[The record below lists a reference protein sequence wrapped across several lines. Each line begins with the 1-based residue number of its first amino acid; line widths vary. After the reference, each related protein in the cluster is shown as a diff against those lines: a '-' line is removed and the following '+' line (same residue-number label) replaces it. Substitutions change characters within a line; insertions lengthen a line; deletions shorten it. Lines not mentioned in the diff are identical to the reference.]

1 MQFSRSFMS
10 DSLWPHGLQHGKPPC
25 PSPTPGVHS
34 NSCPLSRWCHPTI
47 SSSVIPFSRSQSSPT
62 SRSFQ
67 MTQFFTAGSQSIG
80 ASVSASVLTMNIQS
94 WFLSGLTGWFPCCPR
109 DCQEYSPVPQFK
121 NISSSALSLFY
132 GPTLTSVYDYWK
144 NHSFESV
151 LESFL
156 HFVLNEKQTENSDWA
171 VWSFMLSLEK
181 S

>member
-1 MQFSRSFMS
+1 MNPWTAACQAPLSFTISRDLLKFMS
-10 DSLWPHGLQHGKPPC
+10 
-25 PSPTPGVHS
+25 TE
-34 NSCPLSRWCHPTI
+34 
-47 SSSVIPFSRSQSSPT
+47 SVILSNHLILYYPLLLPSVFPSTRVSSN
-62 SRSFQ
+62 
-67 MTQFFTAGSQSIG
+67 QFFTSGGQSIG